1 MQIIYADAVFAVNT
15 LINYLI
21 LLSTA
26 KICAAPTARLRLA
39 AAAAI
44 GGAYAVAAALPPLKF
59 LENPL
64 IVIAAGLLIVTA
76 AFGGQPRLARITV
89 IFFAISATFAGAAM
103 AISLI
108 FGGSSPLPGGMLVP
122 VRIDLLLISFAVCYA
137 ATALVFRRTAGN
149 KGGIVPL
156 TVRQGDRVVEL
167 RALVDSGNS
176 LTDPMTGVPVIVT
189 GVADAKNLFPKE
201 IRTAVEGVER
211 RGAVLVMEEIMTH
224 ACPMRFRLI
233 PYSAVGISGGM
244 LLAFRPDE
252 VVIDG
257 EKKSGMLVALSPNSI
272 SDNGTYTALIGA

>member
-1 MQIIYADAVFAVNT
+1 MQIIYADAVFFVNT

-21 LLSTA
+21 LLSAA

-76 AFGGQPRLARITV
+76 AFGGRPKLIRITL

-103 AISLI
+103 AISLLCGR
-108 FGGSSPLPGGMLVP
+108 FSPLPGGIFAPVSLKLLV
-122 VRIDLLLISFAVCYA
+122 ISFAACYA
-137 ATALVFRRTAGN
+137 AMALVFRGTAGN

-156 TVRQGDRVVEL
+156 TVRHGEYVIEL

-189 GVADAKNLFPKE
+189 GVADAKKLFPKE
-201 IRTAVEGVER
+201 MRTAVEGIEQH
-211 RGAVLVMEEIMTH
+211 GAALVMEELMTS
-224 ACPMRFRLI
+224 ACPVRFRLI

-257 EKKSGMLVALSPNSI
+257 AKKTGMLVALSPNNI